1 MVYKNTHN
9 ISSKLSYRPTL
20 HDVNDFWQ
28 TQSCSLI
35 VFMDEYDAHAGQ
47 GHRVH
52 LKIRQI
58 KPTDT
63 TDQGQN

>member
-1 MVYKNTHN
+1 
-9 ISSKLSYRPTL
+9 
-20 HDVNDFWQ
+20 
-28 TQSCSLI
+28 
-35 VFMDEYDAHAGQ
+35 MDEYDAHAGQ
-47 GHRVH
+47 GHCVH

>member
-1 MVYKNTHN
+1 MVYKNAHN